1 MRILIAHSRYLQ
13 RGGEDQVVDAE
24 AGLLRKHGDE
34 VLMYEEH
41 NDTIRGMSRPQLAIE
56 TIWSR
61 RSADKFTKIA
71 VEFKPDVLHVHNT
84 FPLISPAI
92 YWKASSLGIPVVQT
106 LHNYRLICPQAM
118 LLRDNRVCE
127 ECVSRSPWRSVRHA
141 CYRNSRIQTGVIAA
155 MIVTHQLL
163 HTFADKIS
171 AYIALT
177 GFSRDKFIEGGLPG
191 NRIHVK
197 PNFVDIEPT
206 PRTVGTNGLFVGR
219 LYEEKGIRTL
229 GAVLE
234 QLPSVQLD
242 VIGAGPMN
250 TVIEKLPNC
259 TLLGWKTP
267 GEVHAAMRGAA
278 YLVVPSIWY
287 ETFGLIVIEAYA
299 CGLPVIASRI
309 GALAELVQEGGTG
322 LLVEPGST
330 EDLADKIRWAES
342 HPEEMAAM
350 GERGREIYQD
360 NYTSDQNYRMLM
372 AIYKEISAD

>member
-1 MRILIAHSRYLQ
+1 
-13 RGGEDQVVDAE
+13 
-24 AGLLRKHGDE
+24 
-34 VLMYEEH
+34 
-41 NDTIRGMSRPQLAIE
+41 
-56 TIWSR
+56 
-61 RSADKFTKIA
+61 
-71 VEFKPDVLHVHNT
+71 
-84 FPLISPAI
+84 
-92 YWKASSLGIPVVQT
+92 
-106 LHNYRLICPQAM
+106 M